1 MVVSVNTTFFLIR
14 FALDSGGGDIML
26 RGVVQNI
33 IRCDVVGHDR
43 VYLLGPVYPL

>member
-1 MVVSVNTTFFLIR
+1 MGGR

-43 VYLLGPVYPL
+43 VYLLGPVYRLV